1 MAAAA
6 HSTNPRAPD
15 CPAELRAETSS
26 GALQSGSKPDA
37 PIRSLSPN
45 EALFRKGDRK
55 AHFYGVETGAICL
68 SHVAGDG
75 HWEVLGFALAG
86 DLVGFGHRDD
96 HVCDATAVF
105 ETRVTCFDLGAVDDL
120 ERSDPALKEQFNRA
134 FDRELALVRKMLCE
148 AGLQNPVERVAAF
161 LITLSRVNGYEGRDP
176 SVVTDSLRCGVV
188 ADWLGMDIQSL
199 SAALGA
205 LAKQGLIAYSPPHEL
220 RLKDLAGLERLA
232 GGTL

>member
-6 HSTNPRAPD
+6 HSTQAPD
-15 CPAELRAETSS
+15 PPAELRPETSS

-68 SHVAGDG
+68 SHVGGDG

-86 DLVGFGHRDD
+86 DLVGFGYRDH

-105 ETRVTCFDLGAVDDL
+105 ETRVTCFDLSAADDL
-120 ERSDPALKEQFNRA
+120 ERSDPGLKEQFNRA
-134 FDRELALVRKMLCE
+134 IDRELALVREMLCE
-148 AGLQNPVERVAAF
+148 AGRQNPVERVAAF
-161 LITLSRVNGYEGRDP
+161 LITLSRANGYEGRDP
-176 SVVTDSLRCGVV
+176 SVVTESLQCGVV
-188 ADWLGMDIQSL
+188 ADWLGMSIELL
-199 SAALGA
+199 STALGE
-205 LAKQGLIAYSPPHEL
+205 LARQGLIEYSPPHEL

-232 GGTL
+232 GGTR